1 MAANASCRTWL
12 DGNHTAVT
20 LISVQIRFTMVTASL
35 SCAEAPSPKCRCCA
49 DMKKVHHILV
59 FLLLPLACAYGQ
71 MTIISTR
78 AADPEVRPEQRT
90 ATIVHYEKMRLTARS
105 TIRVL
110 ALALQ
115 NTEGGPT
122 ARLNDAL
129 NNEQDIVDWANW
141 CILALRD
148 KTTEAVTCAFPP
160 RLGDETRSESIC
172 QVAEN
177 SRLHCSGRPA
187 SAKRTQSSDTTPN

>member
-1 MAANASCRTWL
+1 
-12 DGNHTAVT
+12 
-20 LISVQIRFTMVTASL
+20 
-35 SCAEAPSPKCRCCA
+35 
-49 DMKKVHHILV
+49 MKKVHHILV

-122 ARLNDAL
+122 TRLNDAL

-187 SAKRTQSSDTTPN
+187 SAKRTESSDTTPN